1 MAGEVIKGAT
11 REGLDNYDPARY
23 DARLEADGTYTLTP
37 VLWWD
42 EASYAAYQ
50 GDPYQGD

>member
-1 MAGEVIKGAT
+1 MIRNVTADQ
-11 REGLDNYDPARY
+11 LDSYDPARY
-23 DARLEADGTYTLTP
+23 DARKNDDGTYDLTP

-42 EASYAAYQ
+42 DASYARYQ